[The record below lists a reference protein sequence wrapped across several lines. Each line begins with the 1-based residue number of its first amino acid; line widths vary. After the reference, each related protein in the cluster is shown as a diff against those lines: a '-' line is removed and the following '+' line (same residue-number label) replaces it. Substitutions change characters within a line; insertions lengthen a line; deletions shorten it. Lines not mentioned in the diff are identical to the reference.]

1 MILSN
6 PIHVC
11 FRSGQAWNS
20 LCDGEEGGH
29 QDHQQGQAQ
38 RECPAEGRE
47 GDRHHEADRT
57 QQCPQSL

>member
-11 FRSGQAWNS
+11 FRSGQARNS

-29 QDHQQGQAQ
+29 QDHQQGEAQ
-38 RECPAEGRE
+38 RIRSTEG
-47 GDRHHEADRT
+47 
-57 QQCPQSL
+57 QQFFIS